1 MLKTKSILNIL
12 ALVFLLNYGYA
23 QELTQSI
30 RGRITDSESRLSL
43 IGANIV
49 LLSDTA
55 NFTGTT
61 ADIDGYYKLE
71 NVKLGRHK
79 LQVTFL
85 GYQTIIM
92 PNIIVGSGK
101 EVIIDLTMEESFV
114 DMKELEITATEE
126 RGEAMNEMAII
137 SSRAFSVEETEKYA
151 GTRGDPARMASN
163 FAGVGGADD
172 SRNDIVV
179 RGNSPMGVLWRFEGI
194 DIPNP
199 NHFAVSGTQGGPTSI
214 INNKYLANSDF
225 FTGAFPAEYG
235 NSLSGVFDLK
245 MRAGNN
251 QKHEQTF
258 QFGILGTELM
268 LEGPISKEKHS
279 SYLVNYRYSTL
290 TFFNKLGIDVGTSAK
305 LVYQDAAFKFNFPIK
320 KGGNFSVFGIGGMS
334 DINIVISEQKPEDRE
349 IYGEQDRDQ
358 FFGTKMGVVGAT
370 LTKTIGQKAHFK
382 GTIAQTFENQHSYH
396 QLIYYTQN
404 PTSDSAFEY
413 VLDNNG
419 LYETDSLVDLQRFKF
434 NIGKTTGALFI
445 NKKINLKHV
454 IKVGT
459 NFDVF
464 YLNFQDSIYGTS
476 STYKWRKRWDNK
488 ETTLLLQPYIQWK
501 WKLSEKLTFNAGIH
515 NQYFALNNTY
525 SLAEPRAGLRWNI
538 NEKQNLSFGI
548 GQHSQI
554 NPLYIYTYQIPDGN
568 GGFIQHNRDIGMT
581 KSMHYVLGYN
591 RFVGKS
597 MRVKSEAYYQQLSN
611 VPVEIKSSSFSMM
624 NQGTGFSRF
633 FPDSLQNN
641 GTGTN
646 YGLELTLEKFFTNQ
660 YFFMITGS
668 YYESFYKGSDGINRD
683 TDFNGNYILNV
694 LAAKEFTVLKNNA
707 FTIGT
712 KVTYAGNKRYGPVDV
727 AATEANAEIIYID
740 SERNTKQFD
749 PYFRTDIK
757 LNYKINRKKVSH
769 EISIDLV
776 NVTGNK
782 NILKL
787 SYAPNLEDPTQD
799 PIREEYQLGFLPIF
813 YYRIDF

>member
-1 MLKTKSILNIL
+1 MLKTKH
-12 ALVFLLNYGYA
+12 LLSSLLLFIISFATNA
-23 QELTQSI
+23 QEITQTI
-30 RGRITDSESRLSL
+30 RGQITDSESRLPL
-43 IGANIV
+43 MGANII

-61 ADIDGYYKLE
+61 ADVDGYFKLE
-71 NVKLGRHK
+71 NIPLGRHK
-79 LQVTFL
+79 LKISFL
-85 GYQTIIM
+85 GYQTMII
-92 PNIIVGSGK
+92 PNIVVGSGK
-101 EVIIDLTMEESFV
+101 EFILNLSLEESAIKMEEF
-114 DMKELEITATEE
+114 EITATEN
-126 RGEAMNEMAII
+126 RGDALNEMAII
-137 SSRAFSVEETEKYA
+137 SSRAFTVAETEKYA

-251 QKHEQTF
+251 EKHEQTF

-279 SYLVNYRYSTL
+279 SYLINYRYSTL

-305 LVYQDAAFKFNFPIK
+305 LVYQDAAFKFNFPMK

-334 DINIVISEQKPEDRE
+334 DIDIVISEQKPEDRE

-358 FFGTKMGVVGAT
+358 YFGTKMGVVGAT
-370 LTKTIGQKAHFK
+370 LTKTLGEKAYFK
-382 GTIAQTFENQHSYH
+382 ATVAQTFENQHTYH

-404 PTSDSAFEY
+404 PTSDSTFEY
-413 VLDNNG
+413 VLDNDG
-419 LYETDSLVDLQRFKF
+419 YYKSDSLVDLQRFQF
-434 NIGKTTGALFI
+434 NIGKTTGALFV
-445 NKKINLKHV
+445 NKKFNSKHV
-454 IKVGT
+454 VKIGT

-476 STYKWRKRWDNK
+476 STYKWRNRWDDK
-488 ETTLLLQPYIQWK
+488 ETTLLVQPYIQWK
-501 WKLSEKLTFNAGIH
+501 WKLSEKLTVNAGLH

-525 SLAEPRAGLRWNI
+525 SLAEPRAGLRWDI
-538 NEKQNLSFGI
+538 NDKQNLSFGI
-548 GQHSQI
+548 GKHSQI
-554 NPLYIYTYQIPDGN
+554 HPLYIYTYQIPDGN
-568 GGFIQHNRDIGMT
+568 GGFVQHNRDIGMT
-581 KSMHYVLGYN
+581 KSMHYILGYN

-597 MRVKSEAYYQQLSN
+597 MRIKSEVYYQQLSN
-611 VPVEIKSSSFSMM
+611 VPVEVESSSFSLL
-624 NQGTGFSRF
+624 NQGVGFQRF
-633 FPDSLQNN
+633 FPDSLQNT

-646 YGLELTLEKFFTNQ
+646 YGVELTIEKFFTNQ
-660 YFFMITGS
+660 YFFMLTGS
-668 YYESFYKGSDGINRD
+668 YYESFYKGSDGVTRD
-683 TDFNGNYILNV
+683 TDFNGNYILNF
-694 LAAKEFTVLKNNA
+694 LGAKEFTVLKNNA
-707 FTIGT
+707 FTIGA
-712 KVTYAGNKRYGPVDV
+712 KVTYAGNKRYGPVDID
-727 AATEANAEIIYID
+727 ASEANAEIIYID
-740 SERNTKQFD
+740 AERNTKQFD

-776 NVTGNK
+776 NVTGNE